1 MIVFFLP
8 FLWPVLIVV
17 MWWGFMQMIPP
28 DDD

>member
-1 MIVFFLP
+1 MVVFFLP
-8 FLWPVLIVV
+8 FLWPVVVLV